1 MLASDLIRTLE
12 KRIEEYSDLKV
23 AISDNDMD
31 MQYYTSDLEVNV
43 CRLDLDDETVFL
55 IEQENEMYLKSMN
68 RIVNDNKEML
78 NGISFMGTTN
88 KNKF

>member
-55 IEQENEMYLKSMN
+55 IE
-68 RIVNDNKEML
+68 
-78 NGISFMGTTN
+78 
-88 KNKF
+88 